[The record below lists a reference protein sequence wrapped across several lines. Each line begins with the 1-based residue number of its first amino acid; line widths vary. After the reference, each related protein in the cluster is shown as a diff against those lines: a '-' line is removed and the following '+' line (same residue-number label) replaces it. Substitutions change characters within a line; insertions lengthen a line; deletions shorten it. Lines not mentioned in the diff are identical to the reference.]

1 MESSA
6 SIIIVTYN
14 SAHTISDCIL
24 SVVKT
29 LRSQDDVMV
38 IDNNSQDNTLE
49 LLDQLRPNLPEN
61 IAFIPGWAGNS
72 YEVFVNAMHI

>member
-29 LRSQDDVMV
+29 LRSQDEVRV

-49 LLDQLRPNLPEN
+49 LLDRLRPNLPET
-61 IAFIPGWAGNS
+61 I
-72 YEVFVNAMHI
+72 HILPQSQNYGFS